1 VIPDF
6 SFQISTLTGAQP
18 ANALKRGSPIE
29 ELADGMTNLAATTN
43 GHHDQVTDLCVS
55 VARLGE
61 FSPFGRCFSLGQFV
75 LNLVYFTSIKL

>member
-43 GHHDQVTDLCVS
+43 GHHDQVPIMPNNFFRFYTYL
-55 VARLGE
+55 
-61 FSPFGRCFSLGQFV
+61 
-75 LNLVYFTSIKL
+75 